1 MVWRP
6 VTNRFTLPG
15 VHPLVMRSIL
25 PVLLLAVPLVG
36 VAQDDGFHCLA
47 NNPAEMER
55 HLANNPGA
63 WEHALQAK
71 AMLDARTANFQRGGG
86 DPLIIPV
93 VFHIIHDNGPENI
106 DDEQLYDAIRILNE
120 DYNKLNPD
128 WVNVQPAF
136 LDLVGDVGIE
146 FRLARKDPEGN
157 CTNGVT
163 RTESTRTYD
172 GDFDM
177 TQLIQWPRDR
187 YMNVWVA
194 ASANGAAGYTY
205 YPNWLDGWP
214 EADGIVILHSYTGS
228 IGTSAPYKSRVLSH
242 EVGHWLN
249 LMHCWGN
256 SNEPGLPEN
265 CDIDDEVED
274 TPNTI
279 GWTSCT
285 PSGASCGN
293 VQDNVQNYMEYSYC
307 CKMFTHRQ
315 GERMVAALT
324 SPIAQ
329 RENLWQPEN
338 LAQTGVLDAP
348 QLCMAQFSASRREVC
363 AGFPVIFTD
372 NSYFGVTQR
381 FWSFPGGTP
390 SGSFEETP
398 SVVYE
403 QAGTYPV
410 TLNVGD
416 GGTTITATE
425 EQYIT
430 VLPNPGTAT
439 PFVEGF
445 ESTTALPNDRWWAED
460 PDADGSFEQTNT
472 ASFSGNNSVMVQNG
486 WQNAGRTDRL
496 LSSTF
501 DMSNASDINIT
512 FRYAYA
518 QRSADSD
525 DVLRV
530 YVSGNC
536 GDLWSLRKVM
546 HANTTLLTG
555 GIIAGDFVPSDA
567 SQWGQVLMTNIGT
580 NQHTPTFRIMF
591 EFESGGG
598 NNLYLDDINILNAPV
613 GIAEASSASGTLRV
627 WPDPAHEAAQVEF
640 QLDCPALVAIDLVD
654 PLGSTVATVA
664 NRTYPP
670 GSHRLELPL
679 QGLAPGLYF
688 LRQRIAAQQ
697 RVVRF
702 VVE

>member
-1 MVWRP
+1 MRP
-6 VTNRFTLPG
+6 TL
-15 VHPLVMRSIL
+15 S
-25 PVLLLAVPLVG
+25 VLLLAIPF
-36 VAQDDGFHCLA
+36 VAASQDEGFRCLA
-47 NNPAEMER
+47 NNPAELEK
-55 HLANNPGA
+55 HLAATPGA

-71 AMLDARTANFQRGGG
+71 ATLDDHTATFHRGGG

-93 VFHIIHDNGPENI
+93 VFHIIHDNGDENI
-106 DDEQLYDAIRILNE
+106 SDAQVNDAIRILNE
-120 DYNKLNPD
+120 DFNKQNPD

-136 LDLVGDVGIE
+136 LDLVGDMGIE
-146 FRLARKDPEGN
+146 FRLALKDPDGN
-157 CTNGVT
+157 CTNGIT

-172 GDFDM
+172 GDFEM
-177 TQLIQWPRDR
+177 TQLIQWPRER

-205 YPNWLDGWP
+205 YPTWLDNWP

-249 LMHCWGN
+249 LKHCWGD

-265 CDIDDEVED
+265 CNMDDEVED
-274 TPNTI
+274 TPNTS

-285 PSGASCGN
+285 LSGATCGN

-315 GERMVAALT
+315 GERMLAALT

-338 LAQTGVLDAP
+338 LAITGVLEAP
-348 QLCMAQFSASRREVC
+348 QLCSARFGASRREVC
-363 AGFPVIFTD
+363 AGIPVIYTD
-372 NSYFGVTQR
+372 QSYFGVTQR

-390 SGSFEETP
+390 SGSFEETA

-403 QAGTYPV
+403 QAGIYPV

-416 GGTTITATE
+416 GSTTISTTE

-445 ESTTALPNDRWWAED
+445 ENSTALPNDRWWSED
-460 PDADGSFEQTNT
+460 PDADGSFEQTNLAAYT
-472 ASFSGNNSVMVQNG
+472 GSNSVVFQNG
-486 WQNAGRTDRL
+486 WQNTGRTDRL
-496 LSSTF
+496 VSSTF
-501 DMSNASDINIT
+501 DLSDASDINIS

-518 QRSADSD
+518 QRNANND

-536 GDLWSLRKVM
+536 GDQWILRKVM
-546 HANTTLLTG
+546 HANTSLLTG
-555 GIIAGDFVPSDA
+555 GIVGGDFIPLSTA
-567 SQWGQVLMTNIGT
+567 QWGEVLMTNI
-580 NQHTPTFRIMF
+580 NENLHTPSFRIMF

-598 NNLYLDDINILNAPV
+598 NNLYLDDINILGSPV
-613 GIAEASSASGTLRV
+613 GIGEANAPHGTLHV
-627 WPDPAHEAAQVEF
+627 WPDASGVFAQVEF
-640 QLDCPALVAIDLVD
+640 QTDLTALVVLDLVD
-654 PLGSTVATVA
+654 PLGRTLTTIA
-664 NRTYPP
+664 NGTYPA
-670 GSHRLELPL
+670 GSHRLEIPI
-679 QGLAPGLYF
+679 QSLAPGLYF
-688 LRQRIAAQQ
+688 LRQRIATQQ